1 MKKETLYFEE
11 ENGESCWDIGE
22 FQDRIQDGEKEIF
35 LREAKRDFGS
45 GFMWC
50 KEDCECVE
58 SGDDI
63 CGRSCENYKPRNG
76 KSGRCVHLDN
86 TFTPIGEVL
95 VLTEDGL
102 VKK

>member
-1 MKKETLYFEE
+1 MGREPVYFEE
-11 ENGESCWDIGE
+11 EDGERCYGIDE
-22 FQDRIQDGEKEIF
+22 FQDRIRLGEKKIF

-50 KEDCECVE
+50 QVDCECIE
-58 SGDDI
+58 SGDGA
-63 CGRSCENYKPRNG
+63 CGIVCEDYKPRNG
-76 KSGRCVHLDN
+76 LSGRCVYLDN